1 MRFFC
6 NKDNLSADIEEILR
20 AFGGEMLDKDDG
32 KSIEVEIEFIGE
44 KQAEILLK
52 FSDEKNNVRNTYEN
66 RVNLED
72 NSDPLKLKS
81 EAKRAAKIMLYDLLS
96 ALSGKSL
103 PYGSFMGARPSK
115 LHHDLTKKG

>member
-32 KSIEVEIEFIGE
+32 KSVEVEIEFIGE

-52 FSDEKNNVRNTYEN
+52 YSDEKIM
-66 RVNLED
+66 
-72 NSDPLKLKS
+72 S
-81 EAKRAAKIMLYDLLS
+81 EILMKT
-96 ALSGKSL
+96 ALIWKTISTRSN
-103 PYGSFMGARPSK
+103 
-115 LHHDLTKKG
+115 